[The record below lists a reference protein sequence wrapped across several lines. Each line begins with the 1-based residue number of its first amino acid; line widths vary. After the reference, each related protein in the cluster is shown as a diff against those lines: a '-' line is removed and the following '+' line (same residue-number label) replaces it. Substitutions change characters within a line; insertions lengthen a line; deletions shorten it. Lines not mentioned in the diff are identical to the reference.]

1 MALSQRLPRKN
12 RSHVKLTCPVPA
24 LWGADFDSGRRG
36 LRVSLRP
43 LTGHK
48 IVDVAA
54 TERIE
59 LTLLA
64 TGLIFIVAGAAQA
77 RYRFIADR
85 RPGRRFYWATSII
98 GIVSFAAGVGR
109 IWPNAVVVAAIFSAI
124 VVVSAYL
131 TTPYLKIGDRIY
143 ASSPENRQPDP

>member
-1 MALSQRLPRKN
+1 MRDGRERLVGGLALLDGCREEAGP
-12 RSHVKLTCPVPA
+12 
-24 LWGADFDSGRRG
+24 DFPSRA
-36 LRVSLRP
+36 V
-43 LTGHK
+43 TGHK
-48 IVDVAA
+48 IVDVSA

-98 GIVSFAAGVGR
+98 GIVSFAAGVGK

-124 VVVSAYL
+124 VVFSAYL
-131 TTPYLKIGDRIY
+131 TTPYLKIGGRIY

>member
-1 MALSQRLPRKN
+1 MI
-12 RSHVKLTCPVPA
+12 
-24 LWGADFDSGRRG
+24 
-36 LRVSLRP
+36 
-43 LTGHK
+43 GHK

-77 RYRFIADR
+77 RYRFIKER

-98 GIVSFAAGVGR
+98 GIVSFAAGVGK
-109 IWPNAVVVAAIFSAI
+109 IWPNAVAVAIIFSA
-124 VVVSAYL
+124 VVVFSAYL
-131 TTPYLKIGDRIY
+131 TTPYLKIGGRIY